1 MKHKKVSFCDEVAK
15 TDHLRSVITAIKFE
29 CVNITPLLVPVVP
42 EEYSIAAVSD

>member
-1 MKHKKVSFCDEVAK
+1 MAM
-15 TDHLRSVITAIKFE
+15 KFE